1 MRNDDAESWQTQI
14 EELLALQSILQSSL
28 SCYVDG
34 SQQTIDDARAEQLLQ
49 QGCRDRG
56 LACKAIIHCNIPDGG
71 ITVQVHAC
79 SFC

>member
-49 QGCRDRG
+49 QGCRD
-56 LACKAIIHCNIPDGG
+56 LLL
-71 ITVQVHAC
+71 
-79 SFC
+79 